1 MFVFS
6 GVHRAA
12 ERVGHRP
19 QLGLVAGHGTA
30 VGLLGGHLHSHA
42 FSLGSLRALAEPFS
56 RYDMCRGAVHL
67 VGAARRSRHAVAV
80 GGIRG
85 GTAPRQPLPGDP
97 RSVAPRGYASLAWPG
112 LLTVRRA
119 SAADALD
126 ADAEGFLGTVPGGKV
141 RGSLRPASGPRH
153 GGRGALINGLER
165 RAEWRSARNPS
176 APDGVVHC
184 GGSPRPIG
192 LTRKPRGFGQGTVS
206 SSVSGGRGAFRII
219 DRVLER
225 GRIVALQGLSMR
237 THHIEDSDHELCPP
251 SPREARSASDRLGNL
266 TRIPPD
272 PPVRPNAPDAP
283 LAARPSHSR

>member
-1 MFVFS
+1 MAI
-6 GVHRAA
+6 RPKP
-12 ERVGHRP
+12 ERPG
-19 QLGLVAGHGTA
+19 
-30 VGLLGGHLHSHA
+30 
-42 FSLGSLRALAEPFS
+42 
-56 RYDMCRGAVHL
+56 
-67 VGAARRSRHAVAV
+67 RRS
-80 GGIRG
+80 
-85 GTAPRQPLPGDP
+85 
-97 RSVAPRGYASLAWPG
+97 
-112 LLTVRRA
+112 
-119 SAADALD
+119 ALWWI
-126 ADAEGFLGTVPGGKV
+126 A
-141 RGSLRPASGPRH
+141 
-153 GGRGALINGLER
+153 
-165 RAEWRSARNPS
+165 
-176 APDGVVHC
+176 
-184 GGSPRPIG
+184 RPIG